1 MIEGVIKMS
10 KNRGFNPLEI
20 RAQSRQP
27 RNRGLLL
34 TGFTLIELLVVIA
47 IIALL
52 MAILMPALNRVK
64 NQARTIMCQARLREW
79 GLLFKLYTDDNNG
92 YFNEGWG
99 YRDHHPGQD
108 AELGLWMNALR
119 PYYKDNWEML
129 LCPTATR
136 IMENSADWGTFKAT
150 YRAIPTRYGGTYQ
163 YIFSYS
169 INSWTNYMTK
179 DRDGG
184 RPKEWFWK
192 SVYNNTAVIPGTRT
206 LAGKRVSTNNI
217 PVFGDATWHDG
228 WPLDADPPAEYPDAF
243 GIGDRGTTGE
253 INHFCINRHNG
264 FVNLLFMDWT
274 TRRVGLKE
282 LWTLKWHRAFDTAGL
297 WTKAG
302 GAQSSDWPTWLRGFK
317 DY

>member
-1 MIEGVIKMS
+1 MS
-10 KNRGFNPLEI
+10 KKRGFNPLEI
-20 RAQSRQP
+20 RTQSRQT
-27 RNRGLLL
+27 RTCLTTVKNRGLLL

-64 NQARTIMCQARLREW
+64 NQARTIMCQARLRQW

-92 YFNEGWG
+92 YFNPGW
-99 YRDHHPGQD
+99 DNND
-108 AELGLWMNALR
+108 EAELWMNALR
-119 PYYKDNWEML
+119 PYYKDNWNML

-136 IMENSADWGTFKAT
+136 IMENSSDFGTFKAT
-150 YRAIPTRYGGTYQ
+150 YRDTDLPGAGQYRYV
-163 YIFSYS
+163 FSYG

-179 DRDGG
+179 NRGE

-192 SVYNNTAVIPGTRT
+192 SVNNNTAVEPGTRVAT
-206 LAGKRVSTNNI
+206 GRPVSTNNI

-228 WPLDADPPAEYPDAF
+228 WPLDTDPPAEYPDAF
-243 GIGDRGTTGE
+243 GIGNQGTTGE

-264 FVNLLFMDWT
+264 FVSLLFMDWT

-282 LWTLKWHRAFDTAGL
+282 LWTLKWHRAFNTRGF

-302 GAQSSDWPTWLRGFK
+302 GVQPSDWPEWLRRFR